1 MQCHCSVL
9 FSRLPGKWNARGSGV
24 WIEPFIVIAR
34 TYFGFSW
41 RMHTTKGQSCL
52 VGWIKTLYLD
62 ISSQNTIHE
71 NILKLYVY
79 IFNCYLNK
87 DHSTSCKNNDNHAND
102 QGNVILKMNIHL
114 RNNSN
119 FNYFLFIEKGKCV
132 SHQLCLPLLIFLLF
146 FLQLF
151 CWLKGIQFIFFFLW
165 NIH

>member
-1 MQCHCSVL
+1 MDWAFYCDCKDL
-9 FSRLPGKWNARGSGV
+9 F
-24 WIEPFIVIAR
+24 WIFLADAHNKRPKLLGR
-34 TYFGFSW
+34 
-41 RMHTTKGQSCL
+41 R
-52 VGWIKTLYLD
+52 IKTLYLD

-114 RNNSN
+114 WNNSN